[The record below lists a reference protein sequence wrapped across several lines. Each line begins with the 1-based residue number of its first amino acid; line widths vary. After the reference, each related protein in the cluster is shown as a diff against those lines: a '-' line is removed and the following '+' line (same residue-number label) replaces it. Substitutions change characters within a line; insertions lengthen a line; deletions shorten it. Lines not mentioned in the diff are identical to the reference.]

1 MIDVPENIPQRKR
14 IILGPLARLLLK
26 LFKWDITGTIPNL
39 KKMILIG
46 APHSAMR
53 DAWYGLLAVLAL
65 DLKVTFFGASWIF
78 TRLPSL
84 ITFSTNLDRL
94 GIPWP
99 LGWLQKIILIR
110 LGGVPVYRVNS
121 RGTIRGAIEEFAKI
135 DNYILLIAPEAG
147 TEVTE
152 KFRSGFY
159 YLAKELDRAIIGGG
173 VKSVKALLEFA
184 TLGIDLSGKTQLT
197 NKLDTATRNFLLDH
211 GNPNTWQ
218 GDVTEIG
225 IQYGLGGGAVLK
237 LLKNIGNI
245 KKIRSFS

>member
-84 ITFSTNLDRL
+84 ITFSKNLDRL

-147 TEVTE
+147 TEVIE

-159 YLAKELDRAIIGGG
+159 YLAKELDIPYVPVEIDFKNRAFNLRNPEKVTSNFEDESQKVIKIFEG
-173 VKSVKALLEFA
+173 VE
-184 TLGIDLSGKTQLT
+184 G
-197 NKLDTATRNFLLDH
+197 ATRTFTMSKQKAQKD
-211 GNPNTWQ
+211 
-218 GDVTEIG
+218 
-225 IQYGLGGGAVLK
+225 
-237 LLKNIGNI
+237 
-245 KKIRSFS
+245 

>member
-1 MIDVPENIPQRKR
+1 MIEVPENIPKRKR
-14 IILGPLARLLLK
+14 IILGPLGRFLLK

-65 DLKVTFFGASWIF
+65 DLKVTFFGARWIF

-84 ITFSTNLDRL
+84 VTFSKNLDKQ

-99 LGWLQKIILIR
+99 LGWLQKIILMR

-121 RGTIRGAIEEFAKI
+121 RGTIKGAIEEFSKI
-135 DNYILLIAPEAG
+135 DNYLLLIAPEAG
-147 TEVTE
+147 TEVAY

-159 YLAKELDRAIIGGG
+159 YLAKELDIPYVPVEIDFKNRAFNIREPEKVSSNFEEESKKVIQIFDG
-173 VKSVKALLEFA
+173 VE
-184 TLGIDLSGKTQLT
+184 G
-197 NKLDTATRNFLLDH
+197 ATRIF
-211 GNPNTWQ
+211 TMS
-218 GDVTEIG
+218 
-225 IQYGLGGGAVLK
+225 K
-237 LLKNIGNI
+237 
-245 KKIRSFS
+245 

>member
-26 LFKWDITGTIPNL
+26 LFKWDVTGTIPNL

-84 ITFSTNLDRL
+84 ITFSKNLDRL

-159 YLAKELDRAIIGGG
+159 
-173 VKSVKALLEFA
+173 
-184 TLGIDLSGKTQLT
+184 LSLI
-197 NKLDTATRNFLLDH
+197 H
-211 GNPNTWQ
+211 
-218 GDVTEIG
+218 I
-225 IQYGLGGGAVLK
+225 
-237 LLKNIGNI
+237 
-245 KKIRSFS
+245 